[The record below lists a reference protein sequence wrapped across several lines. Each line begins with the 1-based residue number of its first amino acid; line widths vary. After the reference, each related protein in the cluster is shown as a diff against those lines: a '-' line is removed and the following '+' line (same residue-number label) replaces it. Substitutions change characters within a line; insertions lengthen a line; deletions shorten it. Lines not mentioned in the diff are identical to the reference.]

1 METCVKRWGIL
12 VERWKPEKKSIGNV
26 RYKKMVSEIALSMDL
41 SADWTQRKS
50 TGDLEYRPVGIIQT
64 ESKEKEK
71 GWKSRKE
78 YPKSSR

>member
-1 METCVKRWGIL
+1 MI
-12 VERWKPEKKSIGNV
+12 
-26 RYKKMVSEIALSMDL
+26 SEIALSMDL